1 MSVAAAA
8 RPACTV
14 CAIHMESVFSV
25 AGMDCA
31 EEAAI
36 LERRLTPLAGVERLA
51 VDVMGQKLHVAYDAA
66 VVSAA
71 RISEAVAETGMQAW
85 LEHERP
91 AEAIGSREGMWPLAV
106 GGAAALVGIAL
117 ELATPATRWPWP
129 AFALAIAVSGQQPLR
144 KALLSLRRRSLDI
157 HVLMLLAVA
166 GALVLGEWAEAATV
180 VWLFAASQ
188 WLEVRTM
195 ERARDAIRAVMTL
208 APTDALVKH
217 GDHEHR
223 TPLDRVLPGAI
234 VLVAP
239 GEKVPLDGVV
249 VAGQSDVNQAPI
261 TGESLPVDRGPGDE
275 VFAGTING
283 HGALELRVTRAV
295 RDTTLARIVHL
306 VETAQAERAPAQ
318 QFIDRFARWYT
329 PAVVVAAA
337 LVFLVPVVTLGAPA
351 GEWGYRALVLLVVA
365 CPCALVISTP
375 VSIVAALATAARRG
389 VLIKGGAHLE
399 RLAGV
404 RVVAFDKTG
413 TLTCGEPVVVT
424 IEPMGEGAGDG
435 RHEAW
440 TAAAA
445 VEARSQHPI
454 ARAIVDAARAQGIE
468 VAGAADVAVLPGRGA
483 EGTWRGVHVVVGNAR
498 LMRERD
504 LATVEVERVTDGM
517 AARGETAVFVA
528 LDRRLRLALGVA
540 DRARPMAADVVRRLR
555 EQGIAHVALLTGDT
569 PQAAA
574 VLAAAAGVT
583 DVRASL
589 LPEDKLAAVRAL
601 RTAHGPTAM
610 VGDGVNDAPALAAA
624 DVGIAMGVIGS
635 AAALEAADIA
645 LMSDD
650 LLKIPYVL
658 RLSRATLAN
667 VRLNVALALGLKIAV
682 LALAVAGRSTLWMA
696 VLADTGASVLVV
708 ANAMRLLRH
717 R

>member
-1 MSVAAAA
+1 MSTAA
-8 RPACTV
+8 PAVPLCTT
-14 CAIHMESVFSV
+14 CAIHVESIFRV

-36 LERRLTPLAGVERLA
+36 LERRLTPLAGIERLA

-71 RISEAVAETGMQAW
+71 RISDAVAETGMRAW

-91 AEAIGSREGMWPLAV
+91 VETPGSHAGTWPLALAGV
-106 GGAAALVGIAL
+106 AVAAGVALQF
-117 ELATPATRWPWP
+117 TMSDPRWAWP
-129 AFALAIAVSGQQPLR
+129 AFGVAIAASGRQPFS
-144 KALLSLRRRSLDI
+144 KALNSLRRRTLDI
-157 HVLMLLAVA
+157 NVLMLLAVV
-166 GALVLGEWAEAATV
+166 GALVLGDWAEGATV

-195 ERARDAIRAVMTL
+195 ERAREAIRSVMTL
-208 APTDALVKH
+208 APTEAVVKH
-217 GDHEHR
+217 GDHDHR
-223 TPLDRVLPGAI
+223 TPVDRVVPGAI

-239 GEKVPLDGVV
+239 GEKIPLDGVV
-249 VAGQSDVNQAPI
+249 TAGQSDVNQAPI
-261 TGESLPVDRGPGDE
+261 TGESLPVDRAPGDE

-283 HGALELRVTRAV
+283 HGALEVLVTRAV

-329 PAVVVAAA
+329 PAVVAAAA
-337 LVFLVPVVTLGAPA
+337 LVFLVPVLVLGLPA
-351 GEWGYRALVLLVVA
+351 GAWAYRALVLLVVA

-375 VSIVAALATAARRG
+375 VSIVAALATAARHG

-399 RLAGV
+399 RLAAV

-413 TLTCGEPVVVT
+413 TLTLGEPAVVT
-424 IEPMGEGAGDG
+424 VATIDESDDG
-435 RHEAW
+435 GQSEALA
-440 TAAAA
+440 AAAA
-445 VEARSQHPI
+445 VEARSAHPI
-454 ARAIVDAARAQGIE
+454 ARAVVAAARARGLE
-468 VAGAADVAVLPGRGA
+468 ATGAADVVVRPGRGA
-483 EGTWRGVHVVVGNAR
+483 EGTWRALPVVVGNAR
-498 LMRERD
+498 LMRERGLAD
-504 LATVEVERVTDGM
+504 ATVERADGAL

-528 LDRRLRLALGVA
+528 LGGRVRLALGVA
-540 DRARPMAADVVRRLR
+540 DRPRPVAADVVRLLR
-555 EQGIAHVALLTGDT
+555 EHGIAHVALLTGDS

-583 DVRASL
+583 DVRAGL
-589 LPEDKLAAVRAL
+589 LPGEKLAAVREL
-601 RTAHGPTAM
+601 RQAHGAVAM

-624 DVGIAMGVIGS
+624 DVGIAMGAIGS
-635 AAALEAADIA
+635 ATALEAADIA
-645 LMSDD
+645 LMSDE
-650 LLKIPYVL
+650 LQKIPYAI
-658 RLSRATLAN
+658 RLSRATLTN
-667 VRLNVALALGLKIAV
+667 VRTNVALALGLKVVV
-682 LALAVAGRSTLWMA
+682 LALAVAGLATLWMA